1 MPLDASPT
9 PLVGETACDVLI
21 IGGGPAGST
30 AATLL
35 AEKGRRVVMLERD
48 RHPRFHIGESLLPLN
63 LKVFERLGVT
73 DEVAAIGVHKPGARF
88 VSDEHGK
95 HTAFSFAA
103 GLNQDY
109 TYSYQV
115 RRSSFDEVL
124 FRRAQRAGAD
134 AREGM
139 RVLDV
144 ALEARGRGALEARGG
159 GALEARGRGA
169 LEARG
174 GGALEARGRGALE
187 ARGSGALD
195 APGGHRVTA
204 RDEAGAIHAF
214 RARFVM
220 DCSGRDT
227 VLASAMGSKARN
239 PHNNTAALY
248 GHFRGVAPFGARDDS
263 APLSAPDTGAPLGAA
278 EDGNITIHLFDEGWF
293 WMIPLPDG
301 VMSVGVVS
309 NPGFFKRR
317 RGEPR
322 EFFLETLRAVP
333 SVARRIADAELVSDV
348 TTTGNYSYASTVM
361 HGDGWLMAGDAYAF
375 IDPVFSSG
383 VLLAMASAE
392 MGADVADAWLD
403 DPARAAPMARAFE
416 AKVKRAI
423 GSLSWLI
430 YRINTPVLR
439 DMFMEPRNRFRMRE
453 GLVSLLAGDV
463 HTNANR
469 QLPVLAFKGAFYALS
484 LAYRLGY
491 RLRPEGLVRVRAAA
505 PAP

>member
-1 MPLDASPT
+1 MPLDAT
-9 PLVGETACDVLI
+9 PAPEAGATACDVLV

-35 AEKGRRVVMLERD
+35 AEKGRHVVLLEKD

-63 LKVFERLGVT
+63 LRIFERLGVA
-73 DEVAAIGVHKPGARF
+73 EEIAAIGVHKPGARF

-124 FRRAQRAGAD
+124 FRRAQAAGAD

-144 ALEARGRGALEARGG
+144 ALDAR
-159 GALEARGRGA
+159 
-169 LEARG
+169 
-174 GGALEARGRGALE
+174 
-187 ARGSGALD
+187 
-195 APGGHRVTA
+195 GGHRVTA

-214 RARFVM
+214 RPRYVM

-227 VLASAMGSKARN
+227 VLAGAMGSKARN

-248 GHFRGVAPFGARDDS
+248 GHFRGVKPFGE
-263 APLSAPDTGAPLGAA
+263 A

-301 VMSVGVVS
+301 VMSIGVVS

-333 SVARRIADAELVSDV
+333 SVARRIAEAELVSDV
-348 TTTGNYSYASTVM
+348 TTTGNYSYASKVM

-392 MGADVADAWLD
+392 MGADVADTWLD

-430 YRINTPVLR
+430 YRINSPVLR

-453 GLVSLLAGDV
+453 GLVSMLAGDV

-469 QLPVLAFKGAFYALS
+469 QTPVLAFKAAYYALS
-484 LAYRLGY
+484 LAYRFGY
-491 RLRPEGLVRVRAAA
+491 RVGPQGLTKAPRRVPAAA
-505 PAP
+505 E

>member
-1 MPLDASPT
+1 MPLDTSSPAAD
-9 PLVGETACDVLI
+9 ETACDVLV
-21 IGGGPAGST
+21 IGGGPAGAT

-35 AEKGRRVVMLERD
+35 AGKGRRVVLLEKD

-63 LKVFERLGVT
+63 LRIFERLGVAQ
-73 DEVAAIGVHKPGARF
+73 EIAAIGVRKPGARF

-109 TYSYQV
+109 TYAYQV
-115 RRSSFDEVL
+115 PRSRFDEVL
-124 FRRAQRAGAD
+124 FHRARRAGAD

-144 ALEARGRGALEARGG
+144 ALGSGAQ
-159 GALEARGRGA
+159 
-169 LEARG
+169 
-174 GGALEARGRGALE
+174 E
-187 ARGSGALD
+187 ARGSGMLAV
-195 APGGHRVTA
+195 PRGHRVTA
-204 RDEAGAIHAF
+204 RDEAGALHAF
-214 RARFVM
+214 RARYVM

-227 VLASAMGSKARN
+227 VLANAMGSKARN
-239 PHNNTAALY
+239 PHNNTAAIY
-248 GHFRGVAPFGARDDS
+248 AHFRGVAPFGE
-263 APLSAPDTGAPLGAA
+263 A
-278 EDGNITIHLFDEGWF
+278 EDGNITIHLFEEGWF
-293 WMIPLPDG
+293 WMIPLPGG
-301 VMSVGVVS
+301 VTSIGVVS
-309 NPGFFKRR
+309 SPAFFKRR
-317 RGEPR
+317 RGDLR
-322 EFFLETLRAVP
+322 DFFLETLRAVP
-333 SVARRIADAELVSDV
+333 SVARRIGQAELTSEV
-348 TTTGNYSYASTVM
+348 TATGNYSYASKVM

-392 MGADVADAWLD
+392 MGAEVADAWLD

-423 GSLSWLI
+423 RSLSWLI

-463 HTNANR
+463 HANANR
-469 QLPVLAFKGAFYALS
+469 QVPVLAFKAAYYALS
-484 LAYRLGY
+484 FACRLGY
-491 RLRPEGLVRVRAAA
+491 RLGPRGLMRAPRPAAMA
-505 PAP
+505 PAE

>member
-1 MPLDASPT
+1 MPLDAT
-9 PLVGETACDVLI
+9 PPPLGGETACDVLV
-21 IGGGPAGST
+21 IGGGPAGAT

-35 AEKGRRVVMLERD
+35 AEKGRRVVVLEKD

-63 LKVFERLGVT
+63 LRIFERLGVA
-73 DEVAAIGVHKPGARF
+73 DAIAAIGVHKPGARF

-109 TYSYQV
+109 THSYQV
-115 RRSSFDEVL
+115 RRSSFDQVL
-124 FRRAQRAGAD
+124 FARARAAGAD

-144 ALEARGRGALEARGG
+144 ALDAR
-159 GALEARGRGA
+159 
-169 LEARG
+169 
-174 GGALEARGRGALE
+174 
-187 ARGSGALD
+187 
-195 APGGHRVTA
+195 GGHRVTA

-214 RARFVM
+214 RPRYVM

-248 GHFRGVAPFGARDDS
+248 GHFRGVAPFGD
-263 APLSAPDTGAPLGAA
+263 A

-293 WMIPLPDG
+293 WMIPLPDR
-301 VMSVGVVS
+301 VMSIGVVS

-317 RGEPR
+317 RGEVR
-322 EFFLETLRAVP
+322 DFFLETLRAVP
-333 SVARRIADAELVSDV
+333 SVARRIAEAELISDV
-348 TTTGNYSYASTVM
+348 TATGNYSYASTVM

-403 DPARAAPMARAFE
+403 DPVRAAPLARAFE

-430 YRINTPVLR
+430 YRINSPVLR
-439 DMFMEPRNRFRMRE
+439 DMFMEPRNRFRMRA

-463 HTNANR
+463 HTNTNR
-469 QLPVLAFKGAFYALS
+469 QPPVLAFKAAFYALS
-484 LAYRLGY
+484 LAYRFGY
-491 RLRPEGLVRVRAAA
+491 RLGPAGLVKMPPAAGAVTARAAG
-505 PAP
+505 

>member
-1 MPLDASPT
+1 MPLDAT
-9 PLVGETACDVLI
+9 PAPEAGATPCDVLV

-35 AEKGRRVVMLERD
+35 AEKGRHVALLEKD
-48 RHPRFHIGESLLPLN
+48 HHPRFHIGESLLPMN
-63 LKVFERLGVT
+63 LRIFERLGVAA
-73 DEVAAIGVHKPGARF
+73 EVAAIGVHKPGARF

-124 FRRAQRAGAD
+124 FRRAQAAGAD
-134 AREGM
+134 TREGM

-144 ALEARGRGALEARGG
+144 T
-159 GALEARGRGA
+159 
-169 LEARG
+169 
-174 GGALEARGRGALE
+174 
-187 ARGSGALD
+187 LD
-195 APGGHRVTA
+195 ARGGHRVTA
-204 RDEAGAIHAF
+204 RDEAGTIHAF
-214 RARFVM
+214 RPRYVM

-227 VLASAMGSKARN
+227 VLAGAMGSKARN
-239 PHNNTAALY
+239 AHNNTAALY
-248 GHFRGVAPFGARDDS
+248 GHFRGVAPFGE
-263 APLSAPDTGAPLGAA
+263 A

-293 WMIPLPDG
+293 WMIPLPDD
-301 VMSVGVVS
+301 VMSIGVVS
-309 NPGFFKRR
+309 NPAFFKRR

-322 EFFLETLRAVP
+322 DFFLETLRAVP
-333 SVARRIADAELVSDV
+333 SVARRIADAELISDV
-348 TTTGNYSYASTVM
+348 TTTGNYSYASKVM
-361 HGDGWLMAGDAYAF
+361 HGEGWLMAGDAYAF

-392 MGADVADAWLD
+392 MGADVADTWLE
-403 DPARAAPMARAFE
+403 DPARAAPLARAFE

-430 YRINTPVLR
+430 YRINSPVLR

-453 GLVSLLAGDV
+453 GLVSMLAGDV
-463 HTNANR
+463 HADANR
-469 QLPVLAFKGAFYALS
+469 KMPVLAFKAAFYSLS

-491 RLRPEGLVRVRAAA
+491 RLREGGMVRMRAGRDVTARAAG
-505 PAP
+505 

>member
-1 MPLDASPT
+1 MPLDAT
-9 PLVGETACDVLI
+9 AAPLAGETACDVLI

-35 AEKGRRVVMLERD
+35 AEKGRRVVLLEKD

-63 LKVFERLGVT
+63 LRIFERLGV
-73 DEVAAIGVHKPGARF
+73 EREIAAIGVHKPGARF

-115 RRSSFDEVL
+115 RRSTFDELL
-124 FRRAQRAGAD
+124 FRRAQAAGAD
-134 AREGM
+134 AREGV
-139 RVLDV
+139 RALDV
-144 ALEARGRGALEARGG
+144 SL
-159 GALEARGRGA
+159 
-169 LEARG
+169 
-174 GGALEARGRGALE
+174 
-187 ARGSGALD
+187 GSPD
-195 APGGHRVTA
+195 GHRVTA
-204 RDEAGAIHAF
+204 RDAAGAIHAF
-214 RARFVM
+214 RPRFVM

-227 VLASAMGSKARN
+227 LLATAMGSKARN

-248 GHFRGVAPFGARDDS
+248 GHFTGVAPFGE
-263 APLSAPDTGAPLGAA
+263 T
-278 EDGNITIHLFDEGWF
+278 EDGNITIHLFDQGWF
-293 WMIPLPDG
+293 WMIPLPEG

-317 RGEPR
+317 RGDVR
-322 EFFLETLRAVP
+322 DFFLETLRTVP
-333 SVARRIADAELVSDV
+333 SVARRIAAAELVSGV
-348 TTTGNYSYASTVM
+348 TTTGNYSYASRVM

-403 DPARAAPMARAFE
+403 DPARAAPLARAFE
-416 AKVKRAI
+416 RKVKRAI

-463 HTNANR
+463 HANSNR
-469 QLPVLAFKGAFYALS
+469 QLPVLAFKAAFHALS
-484 LAYRLGY
+484 LAYRFGY
-491 RLRPEGLVRVRAAA
+491 RLGPEGLVKVPPRVMA
-505 PAP
+505 PAE

>member
-1 MPLDASPT
+1 MPLDATPA

-21 IGGGPAGST
+21 IGGGPAGAT

-35 AEKGRRVVMLERD
+35 AEKGRHVVVLEKD
-48 RHPRFHIGESLLPLN
+48 HHPRFHIGESLLPLN
-63 LKVFERLGVT
+63 LRIFERLGVA
-73 DEVAAIGVHKPGARF
+73 EQIAAIGVYKPGARF
-88 VSDEHGK
+88 VSDEHGR

-109 TYSYQV
+109 THAYQV
-115 RRSSFDEVL
+115 RRSTFDQVL
-124 FRRAQRAGAD
+124 FARARAAGAD
-134 AREGM
+134 GREGM

-144 ALEARGRGALEARGG
+144 ALDAR
-159 GALEARGRGA
+159 
-169 LEARG
+169 
-174 GGALEARGRGALE
+174 
-187 ARGSGALD
+187 
-195 APGGHRVTA
+195 GGHRVTA
-204 RDEAGAIHAF
+204 RDGAGAIHAF
-214 RARFVM
+214 RPRYVM

-227 VLASAMGSKARN
+227 VLATAMGSKARN

-248 GHFRGVAPFGARDDS
+248 GHFQGVAPFGE
-263 APLSAPDTGAPLGAA
+263 A

-317 RGEPR
+317 RGDVR
-322 EFFLETLRAVP
+322 DFFLETLRAVP
-333 SVARRIADAELVSDV
+333 SVARRITEAELVSEV

-403 DPARAAPMARAFE
+403 DPVRAAPLARAFE
-416 AKVKRAI
+416 SKVKRAI

-430 YRINTPVLR
+430 YRINAPVLR
-439 DMFMEPRNRFRMRE
+439 DMFMQPRNRLRMRE

-469 QLPVLAFKGAFYALS
+469 QMPVLAFKGAFYALS
-484 LAYRLGY
+484 LAYRCGY
-491 RLRPEGLVRVRAAA
+491 RLRPEGLVKMPQRVAA
-505 PAP
+505 PAE

>member
-1 MPLDASPT
+1 MPLDAT
-9 PLVGETACDVLI
+9 PPPLGGETACDVLV
-21 IGGGPAGST
+21 IGGGPAGAT

-35 AEKGRRVVMLERD
+35 AEKGRRVVVLEKD

-63 LKVFERLGVT
+63 LRIFERLGVA
-73 DEVAAIGVHKPGARF
+73 DAIAAIGVHKPGARF

-109 TYSYQV
+109 THSYQV
-115 RRSSFDEVL
+115 RRSSFDQVL
-124 FRRAQRAGAD
+124 FARARAAGAD

-144 ALEARGRGALEARGG
+144 ALDAR
-159 GALEARGRGA
+159 
-169 LEARG
+169 
-174 GGALEARGRGALE
+174 
-187 ARGSGALD
+187 
-195 APGGHRVTA
+195 GGHRVTA

-214 RARFVM
+214 RPRYVM

-248 GHFRGVAPFGARDDS
+248 GHFRGVAPFGE
-263 APLSAPDTGAPLGAA
+263 A

-301 VMSVGVVS
+301 VMSIGVVS

-317 RGEPR
+317 RGEVR
-322 EFFLETLRAVP
+322 DFFLETLRAVP
-333 SVARRIADAELVSDV
+333 SVARRIAEAELISDV
-348 TTTGNYSYASTVM
+348 TATGNYSYASTVM

-403 DPARAAPMARAFE
+403 DPVRAAPLARAFE

-423 GSLSWLI
+423 ASLSWLI
-430 YRINTPVLR
+430 YRINSPVLR
-439 DMFMEPRNRFRMRE
+439 DMFMEPRNRFRMRA

-463 HTNANR
+463 HTNTNR
-469 QLPVLAFKGAFYALS
+469 QPPVLAFKAAFYALS
-484 LAYRLGY
+484 LAYRFGY
-491 RLRPEGLVRVRAAA
+491 RLGPDGLVKTPPAAGAVTARVAG
-505 PAP
+505 

>member
-1 MPLDASPT
+1 MPLDAT
-9 PLVGETACDVLI
+9 PAPRAGETACDVLV

-35 AEKGRRVVMLERD
+35 AEKGRHVVLLEKD
-48 RHPRFHIGESLLPLN
+48 RHPRFHIGESLLPMN
-63 LKVFERLGVT
+63 LRIFERLGVAA
-73 DEVAAIGVHKPGARF
+73 EVAAIGVHKPGARF

-109 TYSYQV
+109 THSYQV
-115 RRSSFDEVL
+115 RRSSFDQLL
-124 FRRAQRAGAD
+124 FARARAAGAD

-144 ALEARGRGALEARGG
+144 TLDARGA
-159 GALEARGRGA
+159 
-169 LEARG
+169 
-174 GGALEARGRGALE
+174 
-187 ARGSGALD
+187 
-195 APGGHRVTA
+195 HRVSA
-204 RDEAGAIHAF
+204 RDEAGAVHVF
-214 RARFVM
+214 RPRYIM

-248 GHFRGVAPFGARDDS
+248 GHFRGVAPFGAREES
-263 APLSAPDTGAPLGAA
+263 APFGAREESAPFGEV

-301 VMSVGVVS
+301 VMSIGVVS
-309 NPGFFKRR
+309 NPAFFKRR

-322 EFFLETLRAVP
+322 DFFLETLRAVP
-333 SVARRIADAELVSDV
+333 SVARRIAQAELVSDV
-348 TTTGNYSYASTVM
+348 TTTGNYSYASKVM

-375 IDPVFSSG
+375 VDPVFSSG

-392 MGADVADAWLD
+392 MGADVADTWLD

-430 YRINTPVLR
+430 YRINSPVLR

-469 QLPVLAFKGAFYALS
+469 QPPVLAFKAAFYALS
-484 LAYRLGY
+484 LAYRFGY
-491 RLRPEGLVRVRAAA
+491 RVGPQGLTKAPRRVPAAA
-505 PAP
+505 E

>member
-1 MPLDASPT
+1 MPLDAT
-9 PLVGETACDVLI
+9 PAPRAGETACDVLV

-35 AEKGRRVVMLERD
+35 AEKGRHVVLLEKD
-48 RHPRFHIGESLLPLN
+48 RHPRFHIGESLLPMN
-63 LKVFERLGVT
+63 LRIFERLGVAA
-73 DEVAAIGVHKPGARF
+73 EVAAIGVHKPGARF

-109 TYSYQV
+109 THSYQV
-115 RRSSFDEVL
+115 RRSSFDQLL
-124 FRRAQRAGAD
+124 FARARAAGAD

-144 ALEARGRGALEARGG
+144 TLDARGA
-159 GALEARGRGA
+159 
-169 LEARG
+169 
-174 GGALEARGRGALE
+174 
-187 ARGSGALD
+187 
-195 APGGHRVTA
+195 HRVSA
-204 RDEAGAIHAF
+204 RDEAGAVHVF
-214 RARFVM
+214 RPRYIM

-248 GHFRGVAPFGARDDS
+248 GHFRGVAPFGEV
-263 APLSAPDTGAPLGAA
+263 

-301 VMSVGVVS
+301 VMSIGVVS
-309 NPGFFKRR
+309 NPAFFKRR

-322 EFFLETLRAVP
+322 DFFLETLRAVP
-333 SVARRIADAELVSDV
+333 SVARRIAQAELVSDV
-348 TTTGNYSYASTVM
+348 TTTGNYSYASKVM

-375 IDPVFSSG
+375 VDPVFSSG

-392 MGADVADAWLD
+392 MGADVADTWLD

-430 YRINTPVLR
+430 YRINSPVLR

-469 QLPVLAFKGAFYALS
+469 QPPVLAFKAAFYALS
-484 LAYRLGY
+484 LAYRFGY
-491 RLRPEGLVRVRAAA
+491 RVGPQGLTKAPRRVPAAA
-505 PAP
+505 E

>member
-1 MPLDASPT
+1 MPLDAT
-9 PLVGETACDVLI
+9 PAPEAGATACDVLI

-35 AEKGRRVVMLERD
+35 AEKGRQVVVLEKD

-63 LKVFERLGVT
+63 LRIFERLGVA
-73 DEVAAIGVHKPGARF
+73 EEIAAIGVYKPGARF

-124 FRRAQRAGAD
+124 FRRAQAAGAD

-144 ALEARGRGALEARGG
+144 ALDAR
-159 GALEARGRGA
+159 
-169 LEARG
+169 
-174 GGALEARGRGALE
+174 
-187 ARGSGALD
+187 
-195 APGGHRVTA
+195 GGHRVTA
-204 RDEAGAIHAF
+204 RDEAGTIHAF
-214 RARFVM
+214 RPRYVM

-227 VLASAMGSKARN
+227 VLAGAMGSKARN

-248 GHFRGVAPFGARDDS
+248 GHFRGVAPFG
-263 APLSAPDTGAPLGAA
+263 DT

-301 VMSVGVVS
+301 VMSIGVVS
-309 NPGFFKRR
+309 NPAFFKRR

-333 SVARRIADAELVSDV
+333 SVARRIAEAELVSDV
-348 TTTGNYSYASTVM
+348 TTTGNYSYASKVM

-392 MGADVADAWLD
+392 MGADVADTWLD
-403 DPARAAPMARAFE
+403 DPARAAPLARAFE

-430 YRINTPVLR
+430 YRINSPVLR

-453 GLVSLLAGDV
+453 GLVSMLAGDV
-463 HTNANR
+463 HANANR
-469 QLPVLAFKGAFYALS
+469 QTPVLAFKAAYYALS
-484 LAYRLGY
+484 LAYRFGY
-491 RLRPEGLVRVRAAA
+491 RVGPQGLTKAARRVAV
-505 PAP
+505 PAE